1 MNVSVAVRLD
11 GLLRSLRRA
20 GHALAEA
27 VERDRPRQVPDGRR
41 DAAER
46 LRGDLVERREERT

>member
-1 MNVSVAVRLD
+1 MNVSVVVKVD
-11 GLLRSLRRA
+11 GLLRGLRWA

-27 VERDRPRQVPDGRR
+27 VERDRSRRVPDTRR

-46 LRGDLVERREERT
+46 LLGDRAERREERT